1 MFLPDRTQLFISQE
15 YQMMS
20 HTFGLPRLW
29 WERDDLGYRNR
40 RLFSGNQDLQV
51 LAESSGTPT
60 YAYNAARIQQNLMR
74 LSDVLA
80 TEEIQFKIFYALK
93 ANRHLPLV
101 TSLKLR
107 GQCGADVCSP
117 GELLLARQAGFHEN
131 EITYT
136 GTSVSDEDIEC
147 LKRHPG
153 VRVNCDAIST
163 LKRLG
168 AKCPGRSVGIRINP
182 QRGAGYHAG
191 LHYAGSKTTKF
202 GIYKD
207 RFLEALEVAGRCGLN
222 VKTLHF
228 HIGSGYGTND
238 LNTLDEILVGCHWFL
253 DQCPEIN
260 TLDIGGGLGVPLV
273 EGQEPLDLDAWS
285 KVIAKHANRRGLEI
299 HLEPG
304 DYLVKDA
311 GVLLLQVNTVEEKGG
326 KLFVGVN
333 GGFNIQ
339 NLAAYYQTPFIV
351 APLEWRPNRPKEKI
365 TLAGNINEA
374 IDILAED
381 IELPSVS
388 EGDYLALLNTGG
400 YGSASSSNHC
410 MRGKFSEY
418 LLIDEQMKG
427 SANKLV

>member
-1 MFLPDRTQLFISQE
+1 
-15 YQMMS
+15 MS
-20 HTFGLPRLW
+20 ETFDMPRLW
-29 WERDDLGYRNR
+29 WERDDLGYRNY

-51 LAESSGTPT
+51 LAESSGTPA
-60 YAYNAARIQQNLMR
+60 YAYSAARIQQNLMR
-74 LSDVLA
+74 LSDA
-80 TEEIQFKIFYALK
+80 FRKKRIQFKIFYALK
-93 ANRHLPLV
+93 ANRYLPLV

-107 GQCGADVCSP
+107 GHCGADVCSP
-117 GELLLARQAGFHEN
+117 GELLLARQAGFHED

-163 LKRLG
+163 LRRLG
-168 AKCPGRSVGIRINP
+168 AKCPGRSIGIRINP
-182 QRGAGYHAG
+182 QQGAGYHAG
-191 LHYAGSKTTKF
+191 LHYAGSKATKF

-207 RFLEALEVAGRCGLN
+207 RFPEALEVAGRWGLII
-222 VKTLHF
+222 KTLHF

-238 LNTLDEILVGCHWFL
+238 LTTLDEILTDCCWYL
-253 DQCPEIN
+253 DQRPEID

-326 KLFVGVN
+326 QRLVGVN

-351 APLEWRPNRPKEKI
+351 TPLVWKPDAPKEKI

-381 IELPSVS
+381 IELPAVS

-418 LLIDEQMKG
+418 LLIDEHISG
-427 SANKLV
+427 SGIQFV